1 MLKVTLTNNETET
14 IVALEGRMDTAAA
27 PEFEQALA
35 PVWEMEQPRIMLDC
49 QKLEYISSSGLRTFL
64 KLKKFTDSKGGQVA
78 LNALQPTVKE
88 VFDMTGRMVFE
99 ILDADATIELPLDGF
114 HAGTYVVRISQND
127 SVATRKLSVLR

>member
-49 QKLEYISSSGLRTFL
+49 QKLEYISSSGLRIFL

-88 VFDMTGRMVFE
+88 VFDMTGFSKMFQ
-99 ILDADATIELPLDGF
+99 I
-114 HAGTYVVRISQND
+114 
-127 SVATRKLSVLR
+127 K

>member
-49 QKLEYISSSGLRTFL
+49 QKLEYISSSGLRIFL
-64 KLKKFTDSKGGQVA
+64 KLKKFTASKGGQVA

-88 VFDMTGRMVFE
+88 VFDMTGFSKMFP
-99 ILDADATIELPLDGF
+99 I
-114 HAGTYVVRISQND
+114 
-127 SVATRKLSVLR
+127 K